1 MRVLIFDPPSRAAQ
15 HHSGYPWEVGELVLF
30 LGEIENM
37 PGHGVFHT
45 NKAGLK
51 WGYHIDN
58 FREPTQD
65 EL

>member
-1 MRVLIFDPPSRAAQ
+1 MRVLIFDPQGRAAQ
-15 HHSGYPWEVGELVLF
+15 HDAYPWEPGEQVLF
-30 LGEIENM
+30 MGEIENM

-45 NKAGLK
+45 TKAGLK

-58 FREPTQD
+58 FREPTDD